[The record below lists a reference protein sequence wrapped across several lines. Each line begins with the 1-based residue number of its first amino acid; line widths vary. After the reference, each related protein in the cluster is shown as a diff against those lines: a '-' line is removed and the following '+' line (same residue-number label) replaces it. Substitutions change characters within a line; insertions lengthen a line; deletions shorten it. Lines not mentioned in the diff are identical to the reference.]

1 MQHIRP
7 SKFVEDEFGLTELQK
22 QNWHHFVEKI
32 SVKSE
37 DKTSYFKEGT
47 DLDNDLI
54 LDAIKNL
61 KSCKIFY
68 NNAYNIIG
76 AFLNEY
82 L

>member
-22 QNWHHFVEKI
+22 HHFVEKI

-37 DKTSYFKEGT
+37 DETSYFKEVT

-68 NNAYNIIG
+68 KNACNIIG
-76 AFLNEY
+76 AFLHEY